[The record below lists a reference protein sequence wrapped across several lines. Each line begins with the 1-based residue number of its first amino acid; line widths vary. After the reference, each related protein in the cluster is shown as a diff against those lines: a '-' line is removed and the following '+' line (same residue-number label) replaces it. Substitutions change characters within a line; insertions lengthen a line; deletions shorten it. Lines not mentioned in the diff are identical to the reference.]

1 LDKKLFL
8 YSRFRDCENITVL
21 PTDFNPIE
29 ASVWDALQK
38 QLPFKDLP
46 GVSIRNISR
55 DPQEPF
61 DLSFELISGSNRVR
75 VLCEVKRTFT
85 PSLLQQ
91 IVPWIQRFKSLRP
104 DVAIAAVSPMFSQQ
118 SQAYCVQ
125 NGINF
130 LDLAG
135 NIFIDVP
142 GKLTVQRT
150 GRRIKGL
157 STTESEGPRSLNVY
171 SGRTSRILRVLLEK
185 SKSWTL
191 SAIARELDAE
201 TGRFRTIFPKTQID
215 FQISLGSISKA
226 LASLEEQLWIRRRGT
241 SLIVPE
247 PQRLLE
253 QWAEK
258 YRERYRWRLR
268 SSFQANNPFGRELS
282 DINKGLQSTI
292 TTPYIFSGAI
302 AASDAPFVDIDQVEV
317 FLIAGSDDR
326 KLRDLKSEPNA
337 GPTFRFTYPYDD
349 GVFMYSRLVGQA
361 LVASP
366 IQAYLDL
373 YARGGRDFKQAGYL
387 LENVIRPRWG
397 TA

>member
-1 LDKKLFL
+1 M
-8 YSRFRDCENITVL
+8 L
-21 PTDFNPIE
+21 PTDSNPIE

-191 SAIARELDAE
+191 SEIARELDTTKAAVA
-201 TGRFRTIFPKTQID
+201 GLLHRG
-215 FQISLGSISKA
+215 LKA
-226 LASLEEQLWIRRRGT
+226 LRAELD
-241 SLIVPE
+241 E
-247 PQRLLE
+247 P
-253 QWAEK
+253 
-258 YRERYRWRLR
+258 
-268 SSFQANNPFGRELS
+268 
-282 DINKGLQSTI
+282 
-292 TTPYIFSGAI
+292 
-302 AASDAPFVDIDQVEV
+302 
-317 FLIAGSDDR
+317 
-326 KLRDLKSEPNA
+326 
-337 GPTFRFTYPYDD
+337 
-349 GVFMYSRLVGQA
+349 
-361 LVASP
+361 
-366 IQAYLDL
+366 
-373 YARGGRDFKQAGYL
+373 
-387 LENVIRPRWG
+387 
-397 TA
+397 